1 MDAKQLEKIMGF
13 APGELEKAAE
23 AYEKDE
29 WQRVAPSS
37 WEGRRSPMSQ
47 ALFCRHVW
55 ANRFLKRLTQR
66 RSVMGKH
73 ARSDSESSLR
83 SMQ

>member
-13 APGELEKAAE
+13 APESWKRPQRHTKKMSG
-23 AYEKDE
+23 
-29 WQRVAPSS
+29 QRVAPSS

>member
-1 MDAKQLEKIMGF
+1 MDAKQLEKMMGF
-13 APGELEKAAE
+13 APGELEKPRRHT
-23 AYEKDE
+23 KKMSG
-29 WQRVAPSS
+29 QRVAPSS

-55 ANRFLKRLTQR
+55 VNRFLKRLTQR
-66 RSVMGKH
+66 RSVMDKH